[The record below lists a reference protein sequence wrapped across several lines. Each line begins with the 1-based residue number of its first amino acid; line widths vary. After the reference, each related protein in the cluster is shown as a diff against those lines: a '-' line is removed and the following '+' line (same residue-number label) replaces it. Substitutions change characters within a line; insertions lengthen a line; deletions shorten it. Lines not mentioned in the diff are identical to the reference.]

1 MRATRLV
8 LVLAAAFFF
17 VGQANA
23 LPITVDSVHS
33 DLSVPAFSISD
44 DASLEALIASLEE
57 SPASSLPYTS
67 LSLMAL
73 GAVAV
78 VSLGYHRSRRQQW
91 RRIQHEINGRF

>member
-78 VSLGYHRSRRQQW
+78 VSLGYRRSRRHQW